1 MNWLI
6 IFLGVWPF
14 ALALLV
20 RFAAR
25 IDPSSGHW
33 RGRQAAKQ
41 ASRDVLQRF
50 GRYCLQRITIDRFFT
65 FAPKMPPIEP
75 PEVAPLSTSF
85 DTTSYP

>member
-1 MNWLI
+1 MSWLI
-6 IFLGVWPF
+6 IFLGVWPI
-14 ALALLV
+14 ALALLL

-33 RGRQAAKQ
+33 RGRQAARV
-41 ASRDVLQRF
+41 AWRDAWRRY
-50 GRYCLQRITIDRFFT
+50 GRYCLQRITIDRFLT

-85 DTTSYP
+85 DTTS